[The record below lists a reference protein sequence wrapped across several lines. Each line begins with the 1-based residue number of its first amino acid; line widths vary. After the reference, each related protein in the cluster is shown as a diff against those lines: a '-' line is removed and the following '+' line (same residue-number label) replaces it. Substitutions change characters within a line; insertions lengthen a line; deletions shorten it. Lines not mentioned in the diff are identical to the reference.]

1 MKQALQLHLTW
12 PVYGVVRTLNA
23 DGKIEK
29 NKTEDL
35 LQEWT
40 FKTQGEAVQQYYKT
54 LCILPKLD
62 LY

>member
-40 FKTQGEAVQQYYKT
+40 FKTPGEAVQQYYKT